1 MKLAVVGGGVAGLTA
16 AYDLIKRGRGHEVSL
31 FEGAERL
38 GGLIHTE
45 ECGGILVEHGAE
57 GFVEE
62 GSPIPRLC
70 DELGIG
76 CEIIPQQTHRS
87 LVWDGDRLDQLPRGE
102 AAQILGIQLRDP
114 DREPSLATFRSGM
127 GTLIYALTE
136 QVGNSCEISLSTPAL
151 STGPSGAGVELT
163 TDSGTLVFDGV
174 VVALPPTRAS
184 QLFQGWAR
192 DEASVLRSVP
202 TKSSVVVAMVFP
214 RQAVGHALEESGL
227 VVPEDARP
235 ASGFLACS
243 FVSSKFP
250 GRVPQ
255 GFALL
260 RAFFRPTS
268 TAARSDT
275 QWIDAS
281 LETLSEP
288 LKLEGQPEHTWVDR
302 HEDAIPQLDPRRIE
316 TLERVKQRLASQNIF
331 LAGSG
336 YEWTGVSAAV
346 GSAQQAV
353 SSIS

>member
-16 AYDLIKRGRGHEVSL
+16 AYDSIKRGHEVSL

-57 GFVEE
+57 GFVEG

-76 CEIIPQQTHRS
+76 CEVVPQQTHRS
-87 LVWDGDRLDQLPRGE
+87 LVWDGDGLDQLPGGE

-127 GTLIYALTE
+127 GTLICALTE
-136 QVGNSCEISLSTPAL
+136 QVRDSCEISLSTPAL
-151 STGPSGAGVELT
+151 STVPSGAGVELT

-184 QLFQGWAR
+184 QLFQDWAR

-275 QWIDAS
+275 EWIDAS

-288 LKLEGQPEHTWVDR
+288 LKLEGQPQHTWVDR

-346 GSAQQAV
+346 GSAQRAV

>member
-16 AYDLIKRGRGHEVSL
+16 AYDLIKRGHEVSL

-62 GSPIPRLC
+62 GSPIPKLC

-76 CEIIPQQTHRS
+76 CEIVPQQTHRS
-87 LVWDGDRLDQLPRGE
+87 LVWNGDRLDQLPRGM

-114 DREPSLATFRSGM
+114 NREPNLATFRGGM
-127 GTLIYALTE
+127 GTQIWALTE
-136 QVGNSCEISLSTPAL
+136 QVSNSCEISLSTPAL
-151 STGPSGAGVELT
+151 TTVGTGGGVELT
-163 TDSGTLVFDGV
+163 TDSETLVFDGV

-214 RQAVGHALEESGL
+214 RQAVGHALAESGL

-255 GFALL
+255 EFALL

-268 TAARSDT
+268 TAARSDAE
-275 QWIDAS
+275 WIDAS
-281 LETLSEP
+281 LETLSKP
-288 LKLEGQPEHTWVDR
+288 LKLEGQPQHAWVDR
-302 HEDAIPQLDPRRIE
+302 HEDA
-316 TLERVKQRLASQNIF
+316 
-331 LAGSG
+331 
-336 YEWTGVSAAV
+336 
-346 GSAQQAV
+346 
-353 SSIS
+353 